1 MDKVAF
7 LGSIR
12 HEQTASVGS
21 GDELDSAA
29 SEVSIGN
36 MDESIAGIPSTVNQ
50 DSRSI
55 VGKAS
60 FRRVVGIPSAAVVSE
75 PNPKRASSEIG
86 ARAAVRPNC
95 DYSGDVVQNSARDSA
110 CPFPTAIRTLSDY
123 DSALRILE
131 SKIRDMDGL
140 LRAGQPNRWPVSQ
153 PYQNPVLMRVWA
165 ATIISK
171 ANDIRGTCV
180 TF

>member
-1 MDKVAF
+1 MDRVAF

-12 HEQTASVGS
+12 YEQTASVGS

-36 MDESIAGIPSTVNQ
+36 MDESIAEIPSTVNQ
-50 DSRSI
+50 DSRGI
-55 VGKAS
+55 VGEAS

-75 PNPKRASSEIG
+75 PNPKRASREIG
-86 ARAAVRPNC
+86 ARAAVRPIC
-95 DYSGDVVQNSARDSA
+95 EFGGDVVQNNARDSA

-123 DSALRILE
+123 NSALRILE

-140 LRAGQPNRWPVSQ
+140 LRARQPNRWPFCQ
-153 PYQNPVLMRVWA
+153 LYQNPVLMGVWA
-165 ATIISK
+165 ATMISR
-171 ANDIRGTCV
+171 ANDICGTSV